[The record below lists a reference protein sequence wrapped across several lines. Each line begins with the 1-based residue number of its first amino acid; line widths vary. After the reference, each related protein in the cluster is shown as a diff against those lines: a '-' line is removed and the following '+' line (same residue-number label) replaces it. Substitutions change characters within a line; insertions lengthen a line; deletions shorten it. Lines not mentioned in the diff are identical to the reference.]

1 MIENNSIS
9 EIKNDVKHCYNTFSC
24 ILSVLIIIFIIG
36 SILFDMFV
44 TKPAIRKN
52 IQEIRV
58 ELTTIN
64 KKLTT
69 VDSLRAVKFNE
80 LQESYQQE
88 HNHEVDLASND

>member
-1 MIENNSIS
+1 MIDTSSIS
-9 EIKNDVKHCYNTFSC
+9 DMKNEVKRCYNTYSC

-64 KKLTT
+64 KKLTV

-80 LQESYQQE
+80 LQEFYKHE
-88 HNHEVDLASND
+88 HDSEVDLASN